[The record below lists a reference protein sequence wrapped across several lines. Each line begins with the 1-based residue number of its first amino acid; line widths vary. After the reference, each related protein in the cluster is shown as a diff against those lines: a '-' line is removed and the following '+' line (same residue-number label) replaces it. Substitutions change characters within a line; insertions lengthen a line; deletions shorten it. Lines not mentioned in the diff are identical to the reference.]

1 MRSFCR
7 TAWVCSFFFRLLWK
21 WDNFMAA
28 PISADKWNYLLTH
41 LLLILWKK
49 EHLQGT
55 INSRNRKGEGSYTK
69 SKGNVIQH
77 DRYVVRCNSLQMLEV
92 FSIEV
97 GIKCSFSEGK
107 EEHMLQFLT
116 WDVGWCQGL
125 VRHLQ
130 WTDMLLTFEEH
141 KNIDTCGN
149 EMSVSWTS
157 ARLTLLSLFQLEFSH
172 WKCLS
177 CNSALVVVLV
187 FASAHL
193 QCIFGSLNNQSPTFT
208 FSHTELFW
216 TM

>member
-1 MRSFCR
+1 MHSFCR

-49 EHLQGT
+49 ERLQGT

-69 SKGNVIQH
+69 SKGNAIQH

-97 GIKCSFSEGK
+97 GIKCPFSEGK

-141 KNIDTCGN
+141 WYLWEWNECFLDKCKAHSSEPFPAGIQPLKVPFLQLCFGGTCVRFCTS
-149 EMSVSWTS
+149 SV
-157 ARLTLLSLFQLEFSH
+157 H
-172 WKCLS
+172 
-177 CNSALVVVLV
+177 
-187 FASAHL
+187 
-193 QCIFGSLNNQSPTFT
+193 
-208 FSHTELFW
+208 FW
-216 TM
+216 IP